1 MMSPFRSLL
10 LAVGSL
16 AGATLCLAQLAISTH
31 SGLVQFTMGEV
42 FLEDKPLQK
51 TTTNVV
57 EMKTGQTLRTGKDGN
72 AEVLLT
78 PGVFLRLGNDSAIR
92 MDSNALSDTRVSVIS
107 GSAMVECDELLA
119 DNSVSF
125 TVGTQTVELRKKGLY
140 RFEASPPAVGV
151 LKGGQA
157 FVAGNLNTTVKS
169 GKILQLDGTTQQP
182 EKFKLSKDD
191 EVYAFSQARS
201 EDSAYA
207 TGVTASS
214 LYSSGF
220 NSCATSSWY
229 FMNSVG
235 MYSYIPCRGIYNNPF
250 GYSFYGL
257 NSAYLWEGPYYYVPP
272 YALIGVPRSVG
283 GGGGGG
289 SAVLPGS
296 TGSQNPGTTRPGGS
310 SNQVGINPQRP
321 APVFVGPGYRGP
333 VPSVYMGGARPGM
346 AGSAQPHVST
356 PAARGISTMAGP
368 AVGHSA
374 ITGTSRGIS
383 SNSASHVGGV
393 SPGASRGVSAPAP
406 SMSRGGTASPRGK

>member
-1 MMSPFRSLL
+1 
-10 LAVGSL
+10 
-16 AGATLCLAQLAISTH
+16 
-31 SGLVQFTMGEV
+31 
-42 FLEDKPLQK
+42 
-51 TTTNVV
+51 
-57 EMKTGQTLRTGKDGN
+57 MKTGQTLRTGKDGN

-92 MDSNALSDTRVSVIS
+92 MDSNALSDTRVSLVS

-125 TVGTQTVELRKKGLY
+125 TVGSQSVELRKKGLY
-140 RFEASPPAVGV
+140 RLEASPPAVGV

-169 GKILQLDGTTQQP
+169 GKILELDGAAQQP
-182 EKFKLSKDD
+182 DKFKLSKDD
-191 EVYAFSQARS
+191 ELYAFSKARS

-207 TGVTASS
+207 TGVTSSS

-272 YALIGVPRSVG
+272 YALYGAPRVVG
-283 GGGGGG
+283 GGGGRGA
-289 SAVLPGS
+289 SAALPGS
-296 TGSQNPGTTRPGGS
+296 TGAQNPGTAAPVGS
-310 SNQVGINPQRP
+310 GSKAGINPQRP
-321 APVFVGPGYRGP
+321 VPVFVGPGYRGP
-333 VPSVYMGGARPGM
+333 APSVYMGGARPGTV
-346 AGSAQPHVST
+346 AGAPRV
-356 PAARGISTMAGP
+356 PAVAARGGMSTMAGP

-374 ITGTSRGIS
+374 ATSASRGM
-383 SNSASHVGGV
+383 SNSASHVGGA
-393 SPGASRGVSAPAP
+393 PAGASRGMSAPAP
-406 SMSRGGTASPRGK
+406 SMSRGAAASPRGK